1 MSTLGKLYKELLETP
16 GLTAFDIRE
25 LILFETSFKTHDE
38 LLLHLDSPWQPTSV
52 FPNRLA
58 RLIQGE
64 PIAYIVE
71 SSTFFH
77 HRFIVNPN
85 VLIPRP
91 ETEELINL
99 VLEKTKSVKQTL
111 HIIDIGT
118 GSGAIACTLKKLRQE
133 WSVGAS
139 DIDSKALE
147 VAKQNAN
154 KLNVHIDFRKGPDLQ
169 PWVDEPIEG
178 IVSNPPYI
186 LDPETIDESV
196 WEYEPHHALITKQ
209 DESLF
214 DPILRAFNTI
224 PTLRFVAFELFEG
237 WKPWME
243 MFLHHHALDVNIE
256 WIRDINQKVRFAWIE
271 RKRIK

>member
-1 MSTLGKLYKELLETP
+1 LSTLGKLYKELLKTP

-52 FPNRLA
+52 FSNRLA

-71 SSTFFH
+71 SSTFFQ
-77 HRFIVNPN
+77 HRFMVNPN

-99 VLEKTKSVKQTL
+99 VLEKTKSMKQTL

-118 GSGAIACTLKKLRQE
+118 GSGAIACILKKLRQE
-133 WSVGAS
+133 WAVGAS

-154 KLNVHIDFRKGPDLQ
+154 NLNVHIDFRKGSDLQ
-169 PWVDEPIEG
+169 PWDDEPIEA

-186 LDPETIDESV
+186 LDPKTIDESV
-196 WEYEPHHALITKQ
+196 WAYEPHHALLSKQ

-224 PTLRFVAFELFEG
+224 PTLRFVAFELYEG
-237 WKPWME
+237 WKPWIE
-243 MFLHHHALDVNIE
+243 MFLHHHSLDVSIE